1 MALILYHNPK
11 CSKSRAALA
20 LLEERGLAPQI
31 RLYLEE
37 PLSTAELTNLL
48 QQLGKQPQELI
59 RSGEDLYKELNLA
72 NASAEQLI
80 AAMATNP
87 KLIERPVLSTGTQA
101 RIGRPPE
108 QILEI
113 I

>member
-1 MALILYHNPK
+1 MALVLYHNPR

-31 RLYLEE
+31 RLYLDE

-48 QQLGKQPQELI
+48 QQLGKEPQELI

-72 NASAEQLI
+72 NANAEQLI
-80 AAMATNP
+80 AAMAANP